1 MAPHVLPFGSWP
13 SPVSPADLVAGGGVP
28 AEPVVD
34 RGAVH
39 WLTTTPETG
48 ARVILRRR
56 DQDGTVTDLSP
67 EWMSVRS
74 RVHEYG
80 GGAYAARDGVV
91 VAVDLTTQQLW
102 RLDGHARPL
111 SGGTEDAS
119 VRWAAPEIDVER
131 GVVVVVR
138 EDHRDASAEPVNEL
152 VRLPLE
158 PAGEPGF
165 GEVLAPGRRRP
176 LPRPDADDAGDP
188 ALPDFVADP
197 VLSPDGRHLA
207 WVRWSHPAM
216 PWDAATVVVAALDA
230 EGRPTSVEA
239 VAGAGT
245 TLGRTAASPVW
256 LDDRRLVVVADAEDR
271 AVPHLVDL
279 AGGAPVA
286 LAPADSEHGLPGWQF
301 RMRTLA
307 PLPDGRVASAHT
319 VDGVMRLGVADPAAP
334 GTLVDLDLPLVAV
347 SGLAPHP
354 DGLVAEAGLADRGF
368 ATVAVSVG
376 AGSGAGL
383 EVVAVRG
390 TVPEAAYVAAA
401 EPVSWTG
408 HGGATAHGFLHRPTH
423 PDVTGPTDEL
433 PPLVVVAHGGPTSAT
448 TTVPRAAYSFFTSR
462 GIAVLDVNYAG
473 STGYGRAY
481 RERLRGQW
489 GVADIEDVVAGARH
503 LAEAGVVDG
512 ARLGVRGGSAGGY
525 VVLAAL
531 AFHDTFSAG
540 ISYFGVSDPSLLA
553 QETHKMESRYLDGL
567 IGPWPAARATYEER
581 SPLHHVDGIGA
592 PLLLLQGAEDRV
604 VPPSQAE
611 VMAASL
617 REQRLPVAL
626 VVFPGEGHG
635 FRDPAHVV
643 RAAEMELSFLGQLWG
658 FVPADEIE
666 PLEVENL

>member
-34 RGAVH
+34 GGAVH
-39 WLTTTPETG
+39 WLTTTPESG

-56 DQDGTVTDLSP
+56 DADGTVTDLSP
-67 EWMSVRS
+67 DWMSVRS

-80 GGAYAARDGVV
+80 GGAYAARGGVV
-91 VAVDLTTQQLW
+91 VAVDLSTQQLW
-102 RLDGHARPL
+102 RLDGHPRPL
-111 SGGTEDAS
+111 SGGTADAA
-119 VRWAAPEIDVER
+119 VRWAAPEIDLER

-138 EDHRDASAEPVNEL
+138 EDHRDPAAEPVNEL

-158 PAGEPGF
+158 PTGEPGF
-165 GEVLAPGRRRP
+165 GEVVVPGRRRS

-197 VLSPDGRHLA
+197 ALSPDGRRLA
-207 WVRWSHPAM
+207 WAQWSHPAM
-216 PWDAATVVVAALDA
+216 PWDAATVVVADLDA
-230 EGRPTSVEA
+230 GGRPTSARA

-245 TLGRTAASPVW
+245 DLGRTAGTPVW
-256 LDDRRLVVVADAEDR
+256 LDADRLVLLTDPDDR
-271 AVPHLVDL
+271 AVPHLLDL
-279 AGGAPVA
+279 AGDDAPVA

-307 PLPDGRVASAHT
+307 PLPDGRVATART
-319 VDGVMRLGVADPAAP
+319 VEGVLRLSVLDPAAP
-334 GTLVDLDLPLVAV
+334 GSVTDLDLPLVAV
-347 SGLAPHP
+347 SGLATHP
-354 DGLVAEAGLADRGF
+354 AGLVADAGLVETGF
-368 ATVAVSVG
+368 AAV
-376 AGSGAGL
+376 
-383 EVVAVRG
+383 VVAVDGDAARLEIVATRG
-390 TVPEAAYVAAA
+390 TVPDPAHVAVA

-408 HGGATAHGFLHRPTH
+408 HAGDTAHGFLHRPTH
-423 PDVTGPTDEL
+423 PEVTGPADEL

-448 TTVPRAAYSFFTSR
+448 TTVPRAAYAFFTSR

-481 RERLRGQW
+481 RERLRGRW

-503 LAEAGVVDG
+503 LADTGVVDG
-512 ARLGVRGGSAGGY
+512 TRMGVRGGSAGGY

-581 SPLHHVDGIGA
+581 SPLHHVDGIRA

-635 FRDPAHVV
+635 FRDPAHIV

-658 FVPADEIE
+658 FDPADDLE
-666 PLEVENL
+666 PLVVENL